1 MAQFSFRSGP
11 SELQQEGPRVRI
23 IISAP
28 REEIDEGR
36 AVGLDYPDPISVV
49 ALVDTGASL
58 TVINPELAQS
68 YRLRQ
73 TGFAKVSAVGS
84 LGDYPRYAACIK
96 FVGNN
101 LKGFEIIPVVGCKLP
116 QQSISCLIGRDL
128 MRRWKFTYDGRT
140 GEFTITD

>member
-1 MAQFSFRSGP
+1 MGQISSHSGP
-11 SELQQEGPRVRI
+11 NDLQQEGPRVRI

-28 REEIDEGR
+28 REEIDDGR
-36 AVGLDYPDPISVV
+36 AVGLDYPDPISVL

-68 YRLRQ
+68 CKLRQ
-73 TGFAKVSAVGS
+73 TGFAKVSAVGNQ
-84 LGDYPRYAACIK
+84 GDYPRYAACIK
-96 FVGNN
+96 FVDDN
-101 LKGFEIIPVVGCKLP
+101 LRGFEIIPVVGCKLP

-140 GEFTITD
+140 GEFSITD

>member
-1 MAQFSFRSGP
+1 MGQASFRIGP
-11 SELQQEGPRVRI
+11 SDLQQEGPRVRI
-23 IISAP
+23 LISAL
-28 REEIDEGR
+28 REEINEGR
-36 AVGLDYPDPISVV
+36 SLGLEYPAPIRVK

-68 YRLRQ
+68 CKLKH
-73 TGFAKVSAVGS
+73 TGFVKVSAAGN
-84 LGDYPRYAACIK
+84 LGAYPQYAACIK
-96 FVGNN
+96 FADDN
-101 LKGFEIIPVVGCKLP
+101 LKGIEVIPVVGCKLP